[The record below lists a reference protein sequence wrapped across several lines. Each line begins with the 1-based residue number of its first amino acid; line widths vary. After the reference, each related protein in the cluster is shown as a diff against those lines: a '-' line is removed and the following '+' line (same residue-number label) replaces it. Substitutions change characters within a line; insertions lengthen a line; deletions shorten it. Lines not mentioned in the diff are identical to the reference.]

1 VYALNPQIT
10 LKRLE
15 IAQELL
21 VGATRFLVFSDI
33 YTQDQLTSFENA
45 AASRRVQLT
54 VAKFA
59 ERPYKYGEAFVKGR
73 QAGVQALL
81 MLTSPVFADDRATVV
96 AEAMNHRLPVVGF
109 TMPEGEFLV
118 GFSADT
124 RKLAQRV
131 AEIGVKILRGAKAGD
146 IPVQQADEFDFVIN
160 MRAART
166 LGIKVPYSLLAR
178 ATRVI
183 E

>member
-1 VYALNPQIT
+1 
-10 LKRLE
+10 
-15 IAQELL
+15 
-21 VGATRFLVFSDI
+21 
-33 YTQDQLTSFENA
+33 
-45 AASRRVQLT
+45 
-54 VAKFA
+54 
-59 ERPYKYGEAFVKGR
+59 
-73 QAGVQALL
+73 